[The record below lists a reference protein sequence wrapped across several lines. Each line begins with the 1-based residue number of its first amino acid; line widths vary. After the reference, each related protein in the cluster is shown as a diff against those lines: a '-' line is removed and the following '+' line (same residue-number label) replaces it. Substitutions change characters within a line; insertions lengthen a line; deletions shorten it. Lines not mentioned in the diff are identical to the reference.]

1 MISKATHY
9 AGFESY
15 GQKPFPTLKPGQ
27 KDLSRDYYAHVS
39 NLEQESSFAQ
49 AGQRQRTIYQADIAQ
64 TVQPADYVTRPRE
77 PCFDCRL

>member
-27 KDLSRDYYAHVS
+27 KDLDRDYYQHVS
-39 NLEQESSFAQ
+39 HLDQEQAFAQ
-49 AGQRQRTIYQADIAQ
+49 AGQRQRTIYQADLSEA
-64 TVQPADYVTRPRE
+64 VQPTDYVTKPRE
-77 PCFDCRL
+77 PCFDSED